1 MGNILFCSFLFIFV
15 YMKSDQQCNVAERSA
30 INKYDQGGEE
40 EAGNDHDVVGS
51 ATSLA
56 NTKMIQV

>member
-1 MGNILFCSFLFIFV
+1 
-15 YMKSDQQCNVAERSA
+15 MKSDQQCNVAERSA